1 MTRFNNSLIHLGKCK
16 QKSSITGVS
25 VLPPL
30 ILEKKFSTK
39 RVKRL
44 STSTYSMKFGLS
56 SITFVFTLE
65 RPSRIMS
72 RWQIMSRLVLG
83 SGKLSL

>member
-1 MTRFNNSLIHLGKCK
+1 MV
-16 QKSSITGVS
+16 VS

-30 ILEKKFSTK
+30 ILKKKFSTK

-56 SITFVFTLE
+56 PITFVFSLE
-65 RPSRIMS
+65 KPSRIMIFTEFRAVADRS
-72 RWQIMSRLVLG
+72 
-83 SGKLSL
+83 

>member
-1 MTRFNNSLIHLGKCK
+1 MFQQVVVTSGKAK
-16 QKSSITGVS
+16 QKSSIIGES

-44 STSTYSMKFGLS
+44 STSTYSMKFGLNP
-56 SITFVFTLE
+56 ITFVFSLE
-65 RPSRIMS
+65 RPSRIMIFTEFRVVADRS
-72 RWQIMSRLVLG
+72 
-83 SGKLSL
+83 